1 MEILILRLKFF
12 MIKYLNMIKLKFCG
26 GVAGSVTG
34 ACYLL
39 ETEKTKI
46 LIDCGMFQGSRFT
59 ELSNNDPFSF
69 NPSEVDAVVITH
81 AHIDHTGRLPK
92 LYRDGFR
99 GKIYGTAPTLDFT
112 HELLRDSEHVIREE
126 AEREGLQ
133 PFYNLD
139 DLEKTF
145 ELTEPKTYGEEVI
158 VSDEVKFVLRNAGHI
173 LGSSIIEVF
182 AKESS
187 GKVVKVV
194 FSGDLG
200 NYPAPLI
207 EDTEFIEDADYI
219 IVESAYGDRLHEA
232 VEKRKDR
239 LEDIIEETVNKGG
252 VIMIPAFATE
262 RTQELLFELNELVEN
277 GRVKRVPIFVDSPL
291 AIKITEIYR
300 KYKNFYD
307 EEAQRLI
314 KKGDDIFSFPGLK
327 FTRTVD
333 ESKAIF
339 NIQGSKVIIAGSG
352 MSNGGRI
359 IHHEKHYLPD
369 KNSTLLIIGYQ
380 IKGSLGRRLV
390 EGEKEVSI
398 LGDRVPVRAR
408 IATIGGYSAHSDQ
421 SQLLKWLTPMRHTA
435 KKIFV
440 VQGDQEAADA
450 LSRIIRDQIA
460 VKAYHPEM
468 NEEFVL

>member
-1 MEILILRLKFF
+1 MV
-12 MIKYLNMIKLKFCG
+12 KLKFCG

-46 LIDCGMFQGSRFT
+46 LVDCGMFQGSRFT
-59 ELSNNDPFSF
+59 ELSNNDPFPF
-69 NPSEVDAVVITH
+69 NPNEVDAVVITH

-92 LYRDGFR
+92 LYKDGFR

-112 HELLRDSEHVIREE
+112 HELLKDSEHVIREE
-126 AEREGLQ
+126 AEREAKQ

-145 ELTEPKTYGEEVI
+145 TLADSKKYGEEVK
-158 VSDEVKFVLRNAGHI
+158 VSDEIRFILRNAGHI
-173 LGSSIIEVF
+173 LGSSIVEVF
-182 AKESS
+182 TKDSA
-187 GKVVKVV
+187 GKTLKVV

-219 IVESAYGDRLHEA
+219 IVESAYGDRVHEN
-232 VEKRKDR
+232 VEKRKDV
-239 LEDIIEETVNKGG
+239 LEDIIEETVNRGG

-277 GRVKRVPIFVDSPL
+277 GRIKRVPIFVDSPL

-300 KYKNFYD
+300 RHKDFYD
-307 EEAQRLI
+307 QEAKRLI
-314 KKGDDIFSFPGLK
+314 GKGDDVFSFPGLK

-333 ESKAIF
+333 ESKAIASV
-339 NIQGSKVIIAGSG
+339 QGPKVIIAGSG

-369 KNSTLLIIGYQ
+369 VNSTLLVIGYQ
-380 IKGSLGRRLV
+380 VKGSLGRKLV
-390 EGEKEVSI
+390 DGEKEVTI
-398 LGDRVPVRAR
+398 LGERVHVRAR
-408 IATIGGYSAHSDQ
+408 IASIGGYSAHSDQ
-421 SQLLKWLTPMRHTA
+421 KQLLQWLSPMRHTA
-435 KKIFV
+435 KKVFV
-440 VQGDQEAADA
+440 VQGDKEAADA
-450 LSRIIRDQIA
+450 LSQLIKDQIA
-460 VKAYHPEM
+460 MEACHPEM

>member
-1 MEILILRLKFF
+1 MV
-12 MIKYLNMIKLKFCG
+12 KLKFCG

-46 LIDCGMFQGSRFT
+46 LVDCGMFQGSRFT
-59 ELSNNDPFSF
+59 ELSNNDPFPF
-69 NPSEVDAVVITH
+69 DPSEVDAVVITH

-92 LYRDGFR
+92 LYKDGFR

-112 HELLRDSEHVIREE
+112 HELLKDSEHVIREE
-126 AEREGLQ
+126 AEREAKQ

-145 ELTEPKTYGEEVI
+145 TLADQKKYGEEVQ
-158 VSDEVKFVLRNAGHI
+158 VSDEIRFVLRNAGHI
-173 LGSSIIEVF
+173 LGSSIVEVF
-182 AKESS
+182 TKDSA
-187 GKVVKVV
+187 GKTLKVV

-219 IVESAYGDRLHEA
+219 IVESAYGDRVHENT
-232 VEKRKDR
+232 EKRKDV
-239 LEDIIEETVNKGG
+239 LEDIIEETVNRGG

-277 GRVKRVPIFVDSPL
+277 GRIKRVPIFVDSPL

-300 KYKNFYD
+300 RHKDFYD
-307 EEAQRLI
+307 QEAKRLI
-314 KKGDDIFSFPGLK
+314 GKGDDVFSFPGLK

-333 ESKAIF
+333 ESKAISSTPGPK
-339 NIQGSKVIIAGSG
+339 IIIAGSG

-369 KNSTLLIIGYQ
+369 ANSTLLIIGYQ
-380 IKGSLGRRLV
+380 VKGSLGRKLV
-390 EGEKEVSI
+390 DGEKEVTI
-398 LGDRVPVRAR
+398 LGERIHVRAR
-408 IATIGGYSAHSDQ
+408 IASIGGYSAHSDQ
-421 SQLLKWLTPMRHTA
+421 KQLLQWLSPMRHTA
-435 KKIFV
+435 KKVFV
-440 VQGDQEAADA
+440 VQGDKEAADA
-450 LSRIIRDQIA
+450 LSQLIKDRIA
-460 VKAYHPEM
+460 VEAYHPEM

>member
-1 MEILILRLKFF
+1 M
-12 MIKYLNMIKLKFCG
+12 
-26 GVAGSVTG
+26 TG

-46 LIDCGMFQGSRFT
+46 LVDCGMFQGSRFT
-59 ELSNNDPFSF
+59 ELSNNDPFPF

-92 LYRDGFR
+92 LYKDGFR

-112 HELLRDSEHVIREE
+112 HELLKDSEHVIREE
-126 AEREGLQ
+126 AEREAKQ

-145 ELTEPKTYGEEVI
+145 TLAESKKYGEEVK
-158 VSDEVKFVLRNAGHI
+158 VSDEIRFILRNAGHI
-173 LGSSIIEVF
+173 LGSSIVEVF
-182 AKESS
+182 TKDST
-187 GKVVKVV
+187 GKTLKVV

-219 IVESAYGDRLHEA
+219 IVESAYGDRVHEN
-232 VEKRKDR
+232 VEKRKDV
-239 LEDIIEETVNKGG
+239 LEDIIEETVNRGG

-277 GRVKRVPIFVDSPL
+277 GRIKRVPIFVDSPL

-300 KYKNFYD
+300 RHKDFYD
-307 EEAQRLI
+307 QEAKRLI
-314 KKGDDIFSFPGLK
+314 GKGDDVFSFPGLK

-333 ESKAIF
+333 ESKAIA
-339 NIQGSKVIIAGSG
+339 NVQGPKIIIAGSG

-369 KNSTLLIIGYQ
+369 VNSTLLVIGYQ
-380 IKGSLGRRLV
+380 VKGSLGRKLV
-390 EGEKEVSI
+390 DGEKEVTI
-398 LGDRVPVRAR
+398 LGERIHVRAR
-408 IATIGGYSAHSDQ
+408 IASIGGYSAHSDQ
-421 SQLLKWLTPMRHTA
+421 KQLLQWLSPMRHTA
-435 KKIFV
+435 KKVFV
-440 VQGDQEAADA
+440 VQGDTEAADA
-450 LSRIIRDQIA
+450 LSQLIKDQIA
-460 VKAYHPEM
+460 MEACHPEM